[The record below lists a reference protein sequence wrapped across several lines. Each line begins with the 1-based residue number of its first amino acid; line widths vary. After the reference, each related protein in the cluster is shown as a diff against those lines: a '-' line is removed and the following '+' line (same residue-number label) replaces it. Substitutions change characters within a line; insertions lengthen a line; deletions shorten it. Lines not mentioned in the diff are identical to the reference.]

1 MTLAAKTGRY
11 TCSNVSRPSRS
22 ARPSSRLPPWP
33 PLIGA
38 LYPAT
43 DASGVRPQVAIDMR
57 DEAAARLRQLVNAED
72 RIGAD

>member
-1 MTLAAKTGRY
+1 M
-11 TCSNVSRPSRS
+11 
-22 ARPSSRLPPWP
+22 
-33 PLIGA
+33 IGA